1 MLTKSKYEIDRTF
14 LYQELCNTN
23 SLQKENEIRK
33 KIKKLEDEW
42 NNQVK
47 CMDYLENDAKHVKK
61 KKEEKPIL
69 TNTKKKGKKKN
80 G

>member
-1 MLTKSKYEIDRTF
+1 MLTKGKYEMDITF

-42 NNQVK
+42 SNQIK
-47 CMDYLENDAKHVKK
+47 CMDYLENHAKHVKRF
-61 KKEEKPIL
+61 KETPKRQGV
-69 TNTKKKGKKKN
+69 KKKGKKKN

>member
-1 MLTKSKYEIDRTF
+1 MDRTF

-42 NNQVK
+42 KNQVK
-47 CMDYLENDAKHVKK
+47 CIDYLENHAKHVKRQDAIMPGRK
-61 KKEEKPIL
+61 KL
-69 TNTKKKGKKKN
+69 TSKKRKKSK
-80 G
+80 